1 MKASSLSIGLVGP
14 LPPPSGGMANQ
25 TLQLAKLL
33 REENI
38 AVELIQVNR
47 PYHPRVDRRFKGIQG
62 GISADSVPC
71 SLVAFRGKGSV
82 ISCNG

>member
-1 MKASSLSIGLVGP
+1 MKALSLFIGLVGP

-47 PYHPRVDRRFKGIQG
+47 PYHPDWIGRFKGIQG
-62 GISADSVPC
+62 SISADTVSCP
-71 SLVAFRGKGSV
+71 LVAFRGKGSV